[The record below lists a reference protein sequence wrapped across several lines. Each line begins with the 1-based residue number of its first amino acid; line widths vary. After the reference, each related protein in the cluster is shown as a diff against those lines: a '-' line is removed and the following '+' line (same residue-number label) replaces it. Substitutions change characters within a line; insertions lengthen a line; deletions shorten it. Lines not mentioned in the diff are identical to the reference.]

1 MARIVVEVPL
11 SLKFFPDV
19 FMQRVAELK
28 SDQLAGIFPHTIKR
42 LGQLG
47 QTGVALWR
55 EKATQVPG
63 TEGRPL
69 RLGTG
74 PDDPMV
80 RLNRTDYANS
90 IHLEPGPENEGPSVT
105 IVSTDPQAVV
115 IEDGGAEIDL
125 HAVLPYAPKAR
136 LSKKAHRYL
145 HIPFRHATQEAGA
158 QGQRFQTV
166 STKWGS
172 NVLPQ
177 PVHAL
182 MKTKAP
188 VLVTGTY
195 FERGPNVKKGM
206 VQRFLYSKGGRLKA
220 DELQALGIDP
230 ASLQGQKLVGLF
242 RTGKSRHSQY
252 LTVRTLSEANPDGW
266 RIQPYQAQKVAAC
279 VAQSL
284 IALSTDWFDAALKA
298 DMEAWVAAAGGQS

>member
-11 SLKFFPDV
+11 SLKLFPDV
-19 FMQRVAELK
+19 FMQRLAELQT
-28 SDQLAGIFPHTIKR
+28 DQLTGIFPHTIRR

-90 IHLEPGPENEGPSVT
+90 IRLEPGPEQESPSVT

-115 IEDGGAEIDL
+115 IEDGGTEIDL

-136 LSKKAHRYL
+136 LSKAGKRYL
-145 HIPFRHATQEAGA
+145 KIPFRHATREAGA
-158 QGQRFQTV
+158 HGQRFQTI
-166 STKWGS
+166 SAKWGS
-172 NVLPQ
+172 NVLP
-177 PVHAL
+177 
-182 MKTKAP
+182 KP
-188 VLVTGTY
+188 VLAAMKKKVPYLITGTY
-195 FERGPNVKKGM
+195 WERGPNVKKGM
-206 VQRFLYSKGGRLKA
+206 VQRFLYSKGGRFKA

-230 ASLQGQKLVGLF
+230 ASLQGQKLIGLF
-242 RTGKSRHSQY
+242 RTGESRHRQY
-252 LTVRTLSEANPDGW
+252 LTVRTLSESNPEGW
-266 RIQPYQAQKVAAC
+266 RIQPYQAQKVAAD
-279 VAQSL
+279 VAKQIGVL
-284 IALSTDWFDAALKA
+284 AGDWFDDALKA
-298 DMEAWVAAAGGQS
+298 DMEAWLTAAGSQA